1 MATNDNF
8 TNITELDFESIK
20 TNFKEYLRSKQKFN
34 GYDFE
39 GSSMNILMDILAYN
53 THYMAFYA
61 SMVGNEMF
69 LDSAAKR
76 DSIVS
81 HAKLLN
87 YIPRSQT
94 SARAIINLQKSTTG
108 TINRG
113 DYLTGTY
120 TDESNQSVSK
130 VFSFLEDY
138 EYEQLSANI
147 WKVSSAI
154 VQEGVLQTLTYV
166 NDSRNREH
174 KFLIPADADI
184 TTVRVKIRQSENAAT
199 DDTESW
205 YRASD
210 FTLLGPDEKVFFLQ
224 AAYDGQYEVYF
235 GDGILGS
242 KLGNGNIIY
251 LEYLQNSGT
260 LGNFFSTFS
269 STGVNITTISASIGG
284 QDPEDVTEIRQNAPK
299 AFSAQNRTVTS
310 GDYESVIAT
319 IYPQAETIKVWG
331 GEDNVPPQYGRVF
344 VSIKPVAALLLPSIE
359 KQNILAAIKA
369 KAIVGIVPEIV
380 DPEYLYAV
388 LNVTTTFDP
397 AKTSLS
403 RNEIIILQKNKILD
417 YFDTVL
423 EMFDVSLYGSKLN
436 KLLDDVDSSILGT
449 RIDTLIEQQIKPSIR
464 YPTLVQLQFHNPLFH
479 PYEGYLG
486 SFRST
491 SFGYKNSVGVVKTCF
506 LQDNG
511 YGKISIITGSGATKK
526 IIVDEAGE
534 IDYYTGNVTLFAFKP
549 ENYGALSHIK
559 IRVPP
564 STDDIFTM
572 QNKIITTTA
581 DSIVV
586 KTFTKD
592 EISRFIRSGTQ
603 DFNEALAAKNRIPDG
618 PVIVQNGMA
627 LQSPSP
633 FFVPNLSAVTPLP
646 NSVPINLPTIGR

>member
-94 SARAIINLQKSTTG
+94 SARAIINLQKSTAG

-224 AAYDGQYEVYF
+224 AAYDGQYEVY
-235 GDGILGS
+235 
-242 KLGNGNIIY
+242 
-251 LEYLQNSGT
+251 
-260 LGNFFSTFS
+260 
-269 STGVNITTISASIGG
+269 
-284 QDPEDVTEIRQNAPK
+284 
-299 AFSAQNRTVTS
+299 
-310 GDYESVIAT
+310 
-319 IYPQAETIKVWG
+319 
-331 GEDNVPPQYGRVF
+331 
-344 VSIKPVAALLLPSIE
+344 
-359 KQNILAAIKA
+359 
-369 KAIVGIVPEIV
+369 
-380 DPEYLYAV
+380 
-388 LNVTTTFDP
+388 
-397 AKTSLS
+397 
-403 RNEIIILQKNKILD
+403 
-417 YFDTVL
+417 
-423 EMFDVSLYGSKLN
+423 
-436 KLLDDVDSSILGT
+436 
-449 RIDTLIEQQIKPSIR
+449 
-464 YPTLVQLQFHNPLFH
+464 
-479 PYEGYLG
+479 
-486 SFRST
+486 
-491 SFGYKNSVGVVKTCF
+491 
-506 LQDNG
+506 
-511 YGKISIITGSGATKK
+511 
-526 IIVDEAGE
+526 
-534 IDYYTGNVTLFAFKP
+534 
-549 ENYGALSHIK
+549 
-559 IRVPP
+559 
-564 STDDIFTM
+564 
-572 QNKIITTTA
+572 
-581 DSIVV
+581 
-586 KTFTKD
+586 
-592 EISRFIRSGTQ
+592 
-603 DFNEALAAKNRIPDG
+603 
-618 PVIVQNGMA
+618 
-627 LQSPSP
+627 
-633 FFVPNLSAVTPLP
+633 
-646 NSVPINLPTIGR
+646 

>member
-8 TNITELDFESIK
+8 TNITELDFASIK
-20 TNFKEYLRSKQKFN
+20 SNLIEYLKSKQKFS

-39 GSSMNILMDILAYN
+39 GSSMNILMDLLAYN

-94 SARAIINLQKSTTG
+94 SARAIINLQKSTAG

-113 DYLTGTY
+113 AYLTGTY
-120 TDESNQSVSK
+120 TNEENQSITK
-130 VFSFLEDY
+130 VFTFLEDY
-138 EYEQLSANI
+138 EYEKQSANV
-147 WKVSSAI
+147 WTVSDAI
-154 VQEGVLQTLTYV
+154 IQEGILQTLTYV

-184 TTVRVKIRQSENAAT
+184 TTVRVKIRQSENSVT

-210 FTLLGPDEKVFFLQ
+210 FTLLGPDEKVFFVQ

-242 KLGNGNIIY
+242 QLGNGNIIY
-251 LEYLQNSGT
+251 IEYLQNSGT
-260 LGNFFSTFS
+260 NGNFFSTFS
-269 STGVNITTISASIGG
+269 LAATTITTLLASIGG
-284 QDPEDVTEIRQNAPK
+284 QDPEDVTEIRKNAPK
-299 AFSAQNRTVTS
+299 AFAAQNRTVTP

-344 VSIKPVAALLLPSIE
+344 VSIKPVAGLLLPSVE
-359 KQNILAAIKA
+359 KKNILAAIKA
-369 KAIVGIVPEIV
+369 KAVVGVVPEIV

-403 RNEIIILQKNKILD
+403 RNEIVALQKAEILN
-417 YFDTVL
+417 YFDTTL
-423 EMFDVSLYGSKLN
+423 EKFDVSLYGSKLN
-436 KLLDDVDSSILGT
+436 KLLDSVDSSILGT

-464 YPTLVQLQFHNPLFH
+464 YPTLVRLQFHNPLFH
-479 PYEGYLG
+479 PYEGFQG

-491 SFGYKNSVGVVKTCF
+491 SFGYKNSVGAVKICF
-506 LQDNG
+506 LQDDG
-511 YGKISIITGSGATKK
+511 YGKISIINGSGATKK
-526 IIVDEAGE
+526 IIVDEAGK
-534 IDYYTGNVTLFAFKP
+534 IDYYTGNITLFAFKP
-549 ENYGALSHIK
+549 EHYGTLTHIK

-572 QNKIITTTA
+572 YNKIITTTA
-581 DSIVV
+581 DSIIV

-592 EISRFIRSGTQ
+592 EIARFIRSGTQ
-603 DFNEALAAKNRIPDG
+603 DFNEALVAKNKIPDG
-618 PVIVQNGMA
+618 PVVVQNGTA

-633 FFVPNLSAVTPLP
+633 FFVPNLPATPPLP
-646 NSVPINLPTIGR
+646 NAVSINLPTIGR